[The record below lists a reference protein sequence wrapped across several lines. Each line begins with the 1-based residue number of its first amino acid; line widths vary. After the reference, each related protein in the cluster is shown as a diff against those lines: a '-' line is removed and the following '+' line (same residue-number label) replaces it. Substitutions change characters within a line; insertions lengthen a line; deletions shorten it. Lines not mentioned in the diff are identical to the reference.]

1 MQERQLA
8 RLGEEQIDDNAF
20 GGREHRRLDEL
31 LPFDT
36 AAVTADELH
45 PRAG

>member
-1 MQERQLA
+1 MQERQLS
-8 RLGEEQIDDNAF
+8 RLGEEQIDNNAF
-20 GGREHRRLDEL
+20 GGREHHRFDEL

-45 PRAG
+45 ARAG